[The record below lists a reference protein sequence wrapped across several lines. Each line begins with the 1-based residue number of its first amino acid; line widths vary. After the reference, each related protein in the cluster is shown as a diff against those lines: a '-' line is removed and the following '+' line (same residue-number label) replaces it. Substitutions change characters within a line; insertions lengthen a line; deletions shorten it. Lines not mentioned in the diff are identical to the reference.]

1 VPRRARLLVVLIAT
15 AIVVER
21 VVSWARTAP
30 TDFDDAYMFVRYA
43 DAWLH
48 GRGISW
54 NGADGPVYGAT
65 SLAHLCVVTIL
76 RAIGCGDAR
85 AIMTASTGAAVVALA
100 ILLARSRGAWI
111 ALLVPVIAW
120 SDAFGFHATTG
131 MDTMCSLAANA
142 ALGVCVLW
150 LIETPSVRAAI
161 VCAVMGWLAIEA
173 RPDNAVVALLAPLL
187 ALVMARARA
196 RVYVAWVAP
205 LVLLVGTSL
214 IVKRAYF
221 GTALPLSF
229 YAKRPMYYGGFVGE
243 YTWNPWWF
251 LAVFFRASAAAWMVI
266 ILGARRRHLP
276 KLLVLLLP
284 AAITVAALFH
294 MNQIM
299 GHLGRFYFPMLAWV
313 VLAAFVCAEAP
324 DWRRAPLILVLW
336 LGGGWALHAIGAHY
350 ESHEQKVADL
360 GGYTTPCELDDRDSW
375 QSSIEMAQLAAA
387 APPGTRFAMTEHGL
401 VAARAPQAV
410 IIDPLGLHDRDFAL
424 HGFSS
429 TKLFARQPELI
440 WMSHPDY
447 TQMIRDILD
456 EDAFWRDYDFY
467 PDALSFGVAIRKGS
481 ALSLARFYPG
491 KKLEECRATRTSAK
505 RE

>member
-21 VVSWARTAP
+21 VVSWARAAP

-54 NGADGPVYGAT
+54 NVADGPVYGAT
-65 SLAHLCVVTIL
+65 SLMHLGVVTLL
-76 RAIGCGDAR
+76 RALGCGDAR
-85 AIMTASTGAAVVALA
+85 AIMTASTGMAVVALA
-100 ILLARSRGAWI
+100 ILLARTRGAWI
-111 ALLVPVIAW
+111 GLLVPVIAW

-142 ALGVCVLW
+142 GLGVCVLW
-150 LIETPSVRAAI
+150 LIETPSVRAAL
-161 VCAVMGWLAIEA
+161 VCAAMGWVAIEA
-173 RPDNAVVALLAPLL
+173 RPDNAIVAVLAPLL
-187 ALVMARARA
+187 ALAVSRAGARSF
-196 RVYVAWVAP
+196 VAFVAP
-205 LVLLVGTSL
+205 LALLVGTSL
-214 IVKRAYF
+214 TLKRAYF

-229 YAKRPMYYGGFVGE
+229 YAKRPLYYGGFVGE

-251 LAVFFRASAAAWMVI
+251 LAVFFRASAAAWIVI
-266 ILGARRRHLP
+266 ILGAQRRHLP
-276 KLLVLLLP
+276 KLLVLLGP
-284 AAITVAALFH
+284 AAITIAALFY

-313 VLAAFVCAEAP
+313 VLAAFICADHL
-324 DWRRAPLILVLW
+324 DWRRAPLILLLW
-336 LGGGWALHAIGAHY
+336 LGGGWALHAIGARY
-350 ESHEQKVADL
+350 EAREQKVADL

-375 QSSIEMAQLAAA
+375 QSSIDMARLAAA

-401 VAARAPQAV
+401 VAARAPAAV

-424 HGFSS
+424 HGFSAA
-429 TKLFARQPELI
+429 KLLARQPELI
-440 WMSHPDY
+440 WMPHADY

-456 EDAFWRDYDFY
+456 DDAFWRDYDFY
-467 PDALSFGVAIRKGS
+467 PDALTFGVAIRKGS
-481 ALSLARFYPG
+481 ALSLARSYSG
-491 KKLEECRATRTSAK
+491 RKLEDCRATRTSAK